1 MSTKKANKPTR
12 KKMENKQEVTA
23 LPSKRELT
31 EAIVTLEQKINQVY
45 ASLSMVSNNLIFVL
59 DKLTQE
65 TPVAPETDYSQ
76 EYLSTNVRHMFSNM
90 YYDDEK
96 KEFIRL
102 TPIVEGWENT
112 VEGETYTFEK
122 EGEATYIIDAKSEI
136 EALKGLRT
144 KLRANVT
151 FEPKHTL
158 EVVEEK
164 VTETE
169 EASS

>member
-12 KKMENKQEVTA
+12 KKMKNKQEVTA

-65 TPVAPETDYSQ
+65 TSVAPETDYSQ

-122 EGEATYIIDAKSEI
+122 EGEATYIIDAESEV
-136 EALKGLRT
+136 EALKALRT